1 MKSKALVLNILPAG
15 SLILIGIRTSLIV
28 DSGYGFQ
35 EHAAEATK
43 RSAANNTTSAVEAP
57 TAFGRLKKEGN
68 Q

>member
-15 SLILIGIRTSLIV
+15 SLILIGIRTSLVV
-28 DSGYGFQ
+28 DSGCGFQ
-35 EHAAEATK
+35 EHAAEGTK

-57 TAFGRLKKEGN
+57 KAFGGLKKEGN